1 MNAGQTNSIV
11 NKNAFWIPAYIMLFM
26 LMIQAIYLIW
36 FFSDIGDART
46 LVILNCFGASMILL
60 FATSLISLIA
70 YWIGF
75 FRHNARERILLALLL
90 IFHLSV
96 AYCSFA
102 FTVLTAISR
111 C

>member
-1 MNAGQTNSIV
+1 MNAGQTNNIV
-11 NKNAFWIPAYIMLFM
+11 HKNTFWIPAYIMLSM

-46 LVILNCFGASMILL
+46 FVILNCFGASMILL
-60 FATSLISLIA
+60 GVTSLASLIT

-75 FRHNARERILLALLL
+75 FRQSSRERIFLALLL
-90 IFHLSV
+90 VCHFCV

-102 FTVLTAISR
+102 VTVMTAISR